1 MNRLRSAALC
11 LVLAAFA
18 CGPVEDTDSISDDE
32 RVETTKQ
39 SLAVDDLYTKLRQ
52 LEGVLPAPAATQT
65 VSMGTWV
72 SGGSFVGL
80 ASTCTVVFTPFKRTV
95 CTPPTT
101 TLNAISAVLS
111 FNVPDGVTLTANGKT
126 AVSRF
131 GRVTLDVGNA
141 DVVTWKLQSGS
152 YSYGDT
158 LWIRRPDVG
167 GVGAFTVAALPVT
180 IVYDPPQNA
189 ARTNQASANFSQER
203 TVVNTLT
210 TGSSTINAPEWAE
223 GKVAKE
229 IGVKLAKKFPVTA
242 AAYKVLQG
250 VITAWG
256 SVDTTQT
263 SRTEVNTDRTLS
275 VKVATTQNISAT
287 SRGGPGRGDVVVF
300 YSDARV
306 AWSMDEGKV
315 SLTMLDHG
323 PLMMVTVDTLN
334 ADLAAAN
341 AGQTAP
347 VTRLDAETL
356 SALIKLDP
364 MASTSNR
371 PWGSPILGG
380 GVTLPASRFTNDG
393 QLLVNGAS
401 YTQSVSHTISQ
412 SDRVSTMNA
421 TTTVKDYHPGWLTL
435 IGVGQT
441 QAGKVT
447 TTISL
452 GASRTTTTSNTK
464 GASITLNAGPTESYR
479 VDVHYDNI
487 FGTFLTR
494 TPPPPPIVIGGGL
507 AVQR

>member
-1 MNRLRSAALC
+1 MIRLRSSALC
-11 LVLAAFA
+11 LVLAAVA
-18 CGPVEDTDSISDDE
+18 CGPVDSSPDDE
-32 RVETTKQ
+32 RVEAAMQ
-39 SLAVDDLYTKLRQ
+39 SVVIDDLYDKLRQ
-52 LEGVLPAPAATQT
+52 LEGVLPAPAASQI

-80 ASTCTVVFTPFKRTV
+80 ASTCTVVFTPVKRTV

-101 TLNAISAVLS
+101 TLDAISAVLS

-126 AVSRF
+126 AVSRL
-131 GRVTLDVGNA
+131 GRVALDVGSA

-203 TVVNTLT
+203 TVVNTLS
-210 TGSSTINAPEWAE
+210 TGSSTVNAPEWAE

-242 AAYKVLQG
+242 TAYKVLQG
-250 VITAWG
+250 AITAWG
-256 SVDTTQT
+256 SVDTSQT
-263 SRTEVNTDRTLS
+263 SKTEVNTDRTLS
-275 VKVATTQNISAT
+275 VKVATSQNITTA
-287 SRGGPGRGDVVVF
+287 SRGGPGRGDLVVF
-300 YSDARV
+300 YSGARV

-341 AGQTAP
+341 AGQPAP
-347 VTRLDAETL
+347 VTGLDADTL
-356 SALIKLDP
+356 GALIKLDP

-371 PWGSPILGG
+371 PPVVGG
-380 GVTLPASRFTNDG
+380 GVTLPASRFTKDG

-421 TTTVKDYHPGWLTL
+421 TTTVTDYHPGWLTL

-494 TPPPPPIVIGGGL
+494 TPPPPPLVIGGVFT
-507 AVQR
+507 APR